1 MRSLPSAVTRIRLQS
16 PQNGSV
22 TGEMKPIEPWPS
34 ANSQR
39 RDVPW
44 RSRPRSFERIRGV
57 DQPPDLGVGQ
67 HAVARPRAVAVQRH
81 ELDEADLVRVLA
93 GELGEAHDLVL
104 GEVLQRDD
112 VDLDRPQLGV
122 LLGRREPLEHLLRAS
137 CGA

>member
-1 MRSLPSAVTRIRLQS
+1 MRLQS

-39 RDVPW
+39 REVPW
-44 RSRPRSFERIRGV
+44 RSRPRSFERVRGV
-57 DQPPDLGVGQ
+57 DQPAHLLVGQ
-67 HAVARPRAVAVQRH
+67 HAVARPRAVAVERH

-93 GELGEAHDLVL
+93 RELGEAHDLVL

-112 VDLDRPQLGV
+112 VDLDRAQLRV
-122 LLGRREPLEHLLRAS
+122 ALGGREPVEHLLRAS
-137 CGA
+137 CGG